1 VQKEKEKKEKEKKEN
16 REEGFIEMSSSNQRG
31 GCGRDRTTRRGCEK
45 FECIS

>member
-16 REEGFIEMSSSNQRG
+16 REEGFIEMSSNQRG